1 MRIKPANTHSLIL
14 TAINPIA
21 HGDTATLTGGNEKI
35 FMRSSR
41 VVGGLVDDLPDVSE
55 NAVRH
60 VLFREPLANHLF
72 ANVKPENP
80 TKAAVTT
87 FYNGGNMNDKSF
99 GDENTLAK
107 QVFTMFPSIELLGGA
122 VNNFI
127 FPRSAL
133 KLVCLPIAK
142 EYKPY
147 LESLLDDQQME
158 LVKDSFKLSISG
170 DLLKEETRMKSSETN
185 QPENLKIY
193 KYEVLAAG
201 AQFFVRAA
209 LSPFT
214 SDLAKSALGLAL
226 EQWDGFFGGMARQGR
241 GLCRI
246 DAANFPS
253 SGLYHNYVV
262 DNAEA
267 LKNAIESGTL
277 GSNKV
282 LCKD

>member
-1 MRIKPANTHSLIL
+1 MRIKPANAHSLIL

-21 HGDTATLTGGNEKI
+21 HGDTATRTGGNETI

-41 VVGGLVDDLPDVSE
+41 VVDGLVDELPDVSE

-72 ANVKPENP
+72 AHIKPENP

-133 KLVCLPIAK
+133 KLICLPIAK

-147 LESLLDDQQME
+147 LDGLLDDQQLE
-158 LVKDSFKLSISG
+158 LSKDNFKLSIN
-170 DLLKEETRMKSSETN
+170 DFLANETRTTSNHAGEK
-185 QPENLKIY
+185 ENLMIY
-193 KYEVLAAG
+193 GYEILAAG
-201 AQFFVRAA
+201 CQFYLRAS
-209 LSPFT
+209 LSPFS

-253 SGLYHNYVV
+253 SELYHNYVV